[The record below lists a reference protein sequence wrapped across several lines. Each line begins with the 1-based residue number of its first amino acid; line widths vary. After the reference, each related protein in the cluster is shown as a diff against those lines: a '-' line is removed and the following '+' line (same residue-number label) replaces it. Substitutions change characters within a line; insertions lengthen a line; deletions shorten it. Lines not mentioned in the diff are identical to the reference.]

1 MLKRQRAI
9 SPPYVPFVTPDTI
22 DMSGHHPAKR
32 RRVTAPI
39 LDGEKRGWGVGMDN
53 NELEDGGA
61 YSYDDDDDDDSEG
74 RGELAGKGQRE
85 DFGAAE
91 TYKSTNSIL
100 HDLHAL
106 YQHRMMFSNFSSP
119 TSPPSQPYPAS
130 SSSLLPS
137 SSLNQPYKINYHVP
151 AKSMPPPISD
161 RPPTGLDP
169 HEVHRVK
176 ERYEN
181 TNRYVS

>member
-22 DMSGHHPAKR
+22 DMSGHHSTKR
-32 RRVTAPI
+32 RRVAAPI
-39 LDGEKRGWGVGMDN
+39 LDGEKRGWGVEMDN
-53 NELEDGGA
+53 NEFEDGGA
-61 YSYDDDDDDDSEG
+61 YSYDDDDDDSEG

-91 TYKSTNSIL
+91 TYKSTNSVL

-106 YQHRMMFSNFSSP
+106 YQHRMMFSDFSSP